1 MCAVNSLKCF
11 TCENP
16 TDCINPPLIECNRA
30 RAEIGQRSF
39 ARVFPNSAHA
49 SISDTGSQ
57 FNCANYKAALRKS
70 FSHYVHIHIHD
81 SENNSIAFPVQELGS
96 FGSCENGFYFY
107 RFINVFEISIRVN
120 LLRNPRLRI
129 RSKLPRLQKKNY
141 KKTLALLR
149 NLKCTARVAYST
161 H

>member
-1 MCAVNSLKCF
+1 MCEVNSLKCF

-70 FSHYVHIHIHD
+70 FSNFVHIHN
-81 SENNSIAFPVQELGS
+81 SENNSIAFPVQEFGS

-120 LLRNPRLRI
+120 LLKNPRLRI
-129 RSKLPRLQKKNY
+129 CSKLPILLKKFI
-141 KKTLALLR
+141 KKTLALLI
-149 NLKCTARVAYST
+149 NLECTARVAYNT